1 MADMTVGQLE
11 TTLFSAFPREDAEKW
26 DQPGLAVGDPS
37 APVKRV
43 AVNLDLTC
51 EAVLA
56 AAKAGCDVL
65 VTHHPPFIKSGPTRF
80 SPQGDAVASGP
91 GRLVFEAARLGVS
104 CIAMHTNADRSAATR
119 ERYAQLFGWEC
130 SGSFE
135 QLYDTSRSTSA
146 PGFGAVFELPQGATL
161 SHVARKCKDTLGGDP
176 RVWGSP
182 ELSVRRAALLN
193 GSWGDPEVY
202 DTCVANGIDCVL
214 VGEVRYHFCLDARP
228 HLAVVDMGHD
238 ISELPIVDVIV
249 DALVGSGV
257 SHSSIYR
264 LDCSANNWWTL

>member
-1 MADMTVGQLE
+1 MQNMTVGQLE
-11 TTLFSAFPREDAEKW
+11 EALFAAFPREDAEKW
-26 DQPGLAVGDPS
+26 DQPGLAVGD
-37 APVKRV
+37 AGAQVGRI

-56 AAKAGCDVL
+56 AAKAGCNVL

-80 SPQGDAVASGP
+80 TPQNDAVSSGP
-91 GRLVFEAARLGVS
+91 GRLIFEAARLGVS
-104 CIAMHTNADRSAATR
+104 CIAMHTNADRSLATR
-119 ERYAQLFGWEC
+119 SRYQQLLGWEC

-135 QLYDTSRSTSA
+135 QLYDPSRTSA
-146 PGFGAVFELPQGATL
+146 STGFGAVFDLPQGATL

-182 ELSVRRAALLN
+182 EQPVRKVALLN

-202 DTCVANGIDCVL
+202 DTCVAHGIDCIL

-228 HLAVVDMGHD
+228 HLAIVDMGHD
-238 ISELPIVDVIV
+238 ISELPIVDVLI
-249 DALVGSGV
+249 DALVASGIA
-257 SHSSIYR
+257 HSNICR
-264 LDCSANNWWTL
+264 LDCSSNNWWTL